1 MLSDLWKKIA
11 TDQRNGLGYIYDLH
25 LFVYMEGD
33 MTKRIIDI
41 DDDYLAAASAALGS
55 PTMKHAVNEALR
67 LVAQIKT
74 GLDHIDTLASG
85 DLTDLADNEVM
96 AQAWR

>member
-1 MLSDLWKKIA
+1 
-11 TDQRNGLGYIYDLH
+11 
-25 LFVYMEGD
+25 MEGD

-67 LVAQIKT
+67 LVAQMKT
-74 GLDHIDTLASG
+74 GLDHIDILASG
-85 DLTDLADNEVM
+85 ELTDLADDEVM
-96 AQAWR
+96 ASAWR